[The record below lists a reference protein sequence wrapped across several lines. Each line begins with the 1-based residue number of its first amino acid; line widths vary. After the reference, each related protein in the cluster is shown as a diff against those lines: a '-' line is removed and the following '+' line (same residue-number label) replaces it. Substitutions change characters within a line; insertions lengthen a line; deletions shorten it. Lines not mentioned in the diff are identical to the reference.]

1 MLYWLALIVLIILVV
16 LAFNDKIGYDSYDS
30 EAWFVMF
37 SIILAVTILAGIT
50 CYMGDMSN
58 LQSFKA
64 TKETVYQLR
73 NKNNIDFEKAT
84 LSRDIIEA
92 NNWLARKQY
101 WESKF
106 WFGATIPNEVMELEK
121 ITY

>member
-1 MLYWLALIVLIILVV
+1 MLYWSALVVLIILVV
-16 LAFNDKIGYDSYDS
+16 LAFNDKIGYDS
-30 EAWFVMF
+30 EVWFVMF
-37 SIILAVTILAGIT
+37 SIILAGVILAGVV
-50 CYMGDMSN
+50 CYMEDTSN

-121 ITY
+121 INY